1 MIDVVCVTK
10 LLKLNLQITKK
21 APIKQTKFMKITV
34 HHKRMVK
41 KLFLINYMF

>member
-10 LLKLNLQITKK
+10 LLKLNFVTKK

-34 HHKRMVK
+34 HHERMVK
-41 KLFLINYMF
+41 PLFLIKYVF

>member
-10 LLKLNLQITKK
+10 LLKLNFITKK